1 MLYRDTNMMQALQNG
16 TTFFLSGLKC
26 QRSVDTFK
34 TWQVMHWC
42 NYEGRNLQPNKQSA
56 TLFFGHKPRQK
67 QTMQFNQISIST
79 SSAARGGAGSFKK
92 VIYI

>member
-1 MLYRDTNMMQALQNG
+1 MMQALQKG
-16 TTFFLSGLKC
+16 HYLFFEWTKI

-42 NYEGRNLQPNKQSA
+42 NYEGLNLQQKKQSA

-67 QTMQFNQISIST
+67 QTMQFNQISIS
-79 SSAARGGAGSFKK
+79 
-92 VIYI
+92 